1 MRCLNEDE
9 KEQYKGDKN
18 IITAVLVSDTKPE
31 EFPSNGKHISNLT
44 ENDILAPGSRMM
56 ILDGS
61 DDIYVMKESNFN
73 PNEGDLAGYYELKV
87 VKGSNGTYQFTQYD
101 KSGNVIDQ
109 SPALMPPV
117 AGIPMTFHDLYLR
130 TWYDGGSPYFPDSN
144 TFAVYVADGSPNRIV
159 YNEHSYNVGEQVY
172 IQPYGG
178 PDGYANWTESYKI
191 FRFDIIAGYKGDWL
205 KIGG

>member
-18 IITAVLVSDTKPE
+18 IITAVLVSDTVPE
-31 EFPSNGKHISNLT
+31 EFPHNGKHISNLT

-73 PNEGDLAGYYELKV
+73 PDTVLGYYEFTGARAAGNQSGWKV
-87 VKGSNGTYQFTQYD
+87 KYFDEKGNPIDSTSVAHSAEGGYEHTYPY
-101 KSGNVIDQ
+101 
-109 SPALMPPV
+109 
-117 AGIPMTFHDLYLR
+117 TFHDIKIEQDYWNDYDLR
-130 TWYDGGSPYFPDSN
+130 LSVAENSNNTIIFDGVNKHAGDVLLTISRG
-144 TFAVYVADGSPNRIV
+144 TFNSWDNAGLLPITLD
-159 YNEHSYNVGEQVY
+159 HS
-172 IQPYGG
+172 
-178 PDGYANWTESYKI
+178 
-191 FRFDIIAGYKGDWL
+191 IITQSGASTDWL

>member
-18 IITAVLVSDTKPE
+18 IITAVLVSDTVPE
-31 EFPSNGKHISNLT
+31 EFPHNGKHISNLT

-73 PNEGDLAGYYELKV
+73 PDTVLGYYEFTGARAAGNQSGWKV
-87 VKGSNGTYQFTQYD
+87 KYFDEKGNLIDSTSVAYRAEGGYEHTYPY
-101 KSGNVIDQ
+101 
-109 SPALMPPV
+109 
-117 AGIPMTFHDLYLR
+117 TFHDIKIEQDYWNDYDLR
-130 TWYDGGSPYFPDSN
+130 LSVAENSNNTIIFDGVKKYAGDVLLTISRG
-144 TFAVYVADGSPNRIV
+144 TFNSWESAGLLPITLD
-159 YNEHSYNVGEQVY
+159 HSTITQSGA
-172 IQPYGG
+172 P
-178 PDGYANWTESYKI
+178 T
-191 FRFDIIAGYKGDWL
+191 DWL